1 MAAGG
6 RIPTVGREGGAAL
19 DHHAPTET
27 GSRPSSFYA
36 SPTEALAA
44 PAERFAY
51 VSAMHT
57 GTAVDAPDFI
67 AVVDTDPGSPTY
79 GTITH
84 ETPMPAVGDEFHHF
98 GWNRC
103 SSACHGPDRSH
114 LIVPGFRSSRVYILD
129 VAEDPRP
136 AEAREGH
143 RAGRV
148 ERRHR
153 LQPAPHRPLHAGREH
168 RDQHAR

>member
-1 MAAGG
+1 M
-6 RIPTVGREGGAAL
+6 
-19 DHHAPTET
+19 DHHAPAGAVE
-27 GSRPSSFYA
+27 GSRPASFYA

-57 GTAVDAPDFI
+57 GTGVDAPDFI
-67 AVVDTDPGSPTY
+67 AVVDTDPASPTY
-79 GTITH
+79 GTILH
-84 ETPMPAVGDEFHHF
+84 ETPMTAIGDEFHHF

-129 VAEDPRP
+129 VTEDPR
-136 AEAREGH
+136 
-143 RAGRV
+143 
-148 ERRHR
+148 
-153 LQPAPHRPLHAGREH
+153 RP
-168 RDQHAR
+168 